1 MGNNGNILGMEPWLD
16 LRAAAAYTN
25 LSVGRVRKAY
35 LANDLKVSRVT
46 GKILTKK
53 SWLDEWLYG
62 EA

>member
-1 MGNNGNILGMEPWLD
+1 MGNIDSRIAEPWLD
-16 LRAAAAYTN
+16 LRAAAKYTH

-35 LANDLKVSRVT
+35 LAKDLRVSRVT